1 MFACFTRT
9 DKLSAEADPCQ
20 DAWLTEQLKFTRDQL
35 DKKSSLC
42 DQLAAEL
49 RQAQEQLEAKEK
61 AQLPFVE
68 RVPAPEEAPELS
80 DGEDSKSPPLSP
92 RPCRDLQLEVETLK
106 DELLQERE
114 AHRQT
119 TILLEASKER
129 HARKVTDLQQEL
141 KNVSAGLEQKEEDIL
156 SISFSMVELQNR
168 LRDQGRLVME
178 NADAFQI
185 ASEELADKEEDLEKA
200 VARQQELLKE
210 MNSVS
215 SELEAKVAK
224 LTQELDGS
232 KASYQALQ
240 EQTCSVIRSLETHR
254 DKLIEELQKT
264 KLEAAAEISSLKQQ
278 LQAFQGSRQ
287 ASEDPTF
294 ADGLASAQ
302 AKISELS
309 AKLELSR
316 TLERQA
322 ADKLKEYKDSVQ
334 NIASGRPSFAEMPA
348 SLRSPRVSFGSRRL
362 CLGEDEL
369 ASPRSPPAR
378 DFSGSS
384 VPADEDNTPERQTS
398 NDGPAVIPAVASVL
412 IAVEIDLGPGI
423 GRATLTVAPWQTRSD
438 FDTIVTEFLSHH
450 RVKPVFTQA
459 VVHYLEDI
467 EKQATTFPAMVQ
479 ASLDEIYNH
488 YG

>member
-49 RQAQEQLEAKEK
+49 RQAQEQLEANEK

-80 DGEDSKSPPLSP
+80 TDGEEGKSPPLSP
-92 RPCRDLQLEVETLK
+92 RRRRELQLEVETLK

-114 AHRQT
+114 SHRET
-119 TILLEASKER
+119 TMLLEASKER
-129 HARKVTDLQQEL
+129 HARKFTDLQQEL

-185 ASEELADKEEDLEKA
+185 ASEELADKDEALEKA

-240 EQTCSVIRSLETHR
+240 EQTCSVIRSLEAHR

-264 KLEAAAEISSLKQQ
+264 KLEAATEISLLKQQ
-278 LQAFQGSRQ
+278 LQVFQLGSRQ
-287 ASEDPTF
+287 ASEDQTS
-294 ADGLASAQ
+294 SAQ
-302 AKISELS
+302 AKISDLS

-334 NIASGRPSFAEMPA
+334 NIASRRPSLAEMPV
-348 SLRSPRVSFGSRRL
+348 SLRSPRVSTGSRRL
-362 CLGEDEL
+362 SLGEDGL
-369 ASPRSPPAR
+369 ASPRSPLER
-378 DFSGSS
+378 EVSGSS
-384 VPADEDNTPERQTS
+384 VPADEDSTPERK
-398 NDGPAVIPAVASVL
+398 DGPAVVPAVASVL

-479 ASLDEIYNH
+479 ASLDEIYSH